1 MMSFYLTV
9 SIVILFIAYA
19 GIEETMRLF
28 RYFDLQFRYVI
39 IKVRI
44 GFMRRKLKKQLMVSR
59 EKFLIERKE

>member
-1 MMSFYLTV
+1 MSFYLTV